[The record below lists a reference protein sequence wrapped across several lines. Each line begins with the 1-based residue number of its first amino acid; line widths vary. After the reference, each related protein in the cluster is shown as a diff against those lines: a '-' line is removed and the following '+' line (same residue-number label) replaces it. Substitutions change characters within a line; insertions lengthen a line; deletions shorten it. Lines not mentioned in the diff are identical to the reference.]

1 MLKRYGAKMLMDG
14 KKQKKDQHQFD
25 NSTSDDDPFN
35 LLSLENQN
43 VSVKKA
49 FFKQYPSIYP
59 GM

>member
-25 NSTSDDDPFN
+25 NSISDDDPFN
-35 LLSLENQN
+35 FLSLENQN
-43 VSVKKA
+43 MSVKKA